1 LHTAKKGG
9 VLQLQS
15 KTAMQLVMLL
25 NNEVVDV
32 IQVDQEKLQ
41 LSDYLIVL
49 QAELRE
55 RNEFRL
61 DGRTGAI
68 RFALE
73 YVPSKMAFQSIL
85 IENQ

>member
-1 LHTAKKGG
+1 
-9 VLQLQS
+9 
-15 KTAMQLVMLL
+15 MQLVMLL
-25 NNEVVDV
+25 DNEVVDV

-41 LSDYLIVL
+41 FPDYLLVL

-55 RNEFRL
+55 RNEDRL

-85 IENQ
+85 TENQ